1 MDLKTFFRLI
11 GEVKIMDFKEKE
23 VLVKSVEKKEAE
35 GKPDYYVV
43 TTQDGERY
51 SAWPPREDATE
62 EQIEKFHSTGKLKW
76 GNKIKIYYAEGK
88 ANPRTGKPY
97 LNLYD
102 FEHISQVDAPE
113 VEGVPPVAHE
123 SRAAHE
129 GGSRTSSIVAQAIIK
144 SQLFAVVVD
153 TMYKANDGM
162 DPDMDLILEAARK
175 KMVTLYK
182 ELKAEV
188 EE

>member
-1 MDLKTFFRLI
+1 
-11 GEVKIMDFKEKE
+11 MDFKEKE
-23 VLVKSVEKKEAE
+23 VLVKSVEKRETE
-35 GKPDYYVV
+35 GKPGYYIVIA
-43 TTQDGERY
+43 QDGGRY
-51 SAWPPREDATE
+51 SAWPPGDDATE
-62 EQIEKFHSTGKLKW
+62 EQVEKFHTTGRLKW

-102 FEHISQVDAPE
+102 FELINQVDAPDIAE
-113 VEGVPPVAHE
+113 VPP
-123 SRAAHE
+123 AARE

-188 EE
+188 GE

>member
-1 MDLKTFFRLI
+1 
-11 GEVKIMDFKEKE
+11 MDFKEKE
-23 VLVKSVEKKEAE
+23 VLVKSVEKRETE
-35 GKPDYYVV
+35 GKPGYYIVIA
-43 TTQDGERY
+43 QDGGRY
-51 SAWPPREDATE
+51 SAWPPRDDATE
-62 EQIEKFHSTGKLKW
+62 EQVEKFHATGKLKW

-102 FEHISQVDAPE
+102 FELINQVDAPDIAE
-113 VEGVPPVAHE
+113 VPP
-123 SRAAHE
+123 AARE
-129 GGSRTSSIVAQAIIK
+129 GGSRTSSIVAQAIMK

-188 EE
+188 GE

>member
-1 MDLKTFFRLI
+1 
-11 GEVKIMDFKEKE
+11 MDFKEKE
-23 VLVKSVEKKEAE
+23 VLVKSVEKRETE
-35 GKPDYYVV
+35 GKPGYYIVIA
-43 TTQDGERY
+43 QDGGRY
-51 SAWPPREDATE
+51 SAWPPGEDAAD
-62 EQIEKFHSTGKLKW
+62 EQIEKFHTTGKLKW

-129 GGSRTSSIVAQAIIK
+129 GGSRAGSIISQAIMK
-144 SQLFAVVVD
+144 SQLFATVVD

-162 DPDMDLILEAARK
+162 DPDMDLILKAATK
-175 KMVTLYK
+175 KMVTVYK
-182 ELKAEV
+182 DLLAGV
-188 EE
+188 GD

>member
-1 MDLKTFFRLI
+1 MESEITLKGI
-11 GEVKIMDFKEKE
+11 SWKEGQGDKGPWRKLTLE
-23 VLVKSVEKKEAE
+23 DTKNV
-35 GKPDYYVV
+35 
-43 TTQDGERY
+43 QY
-51 SAWPPREDATE
+51 SAFSNQIPPDAME
-62 EQIEKFHSTGKLKW
+62 VVNKLKAGDLLKIEYDSTQW
-76 GNKIKIYYAEGK
+76 KGKTIFNLKGIVDYAPGNGEGAK
-88 ANPRTGKPY
+88 
-97 LNLYD
+97 
-102 FEHISQVDAPE
+102 
-113 VEGVPPVAHE
+113 VPPVARE
-123 SRAAHE
+123 GGATHE

-188 EE
+188 GE